1 MAEKGKIMITTQI
14 LFDSTD
20 MPDLWADKA
29 KHSHRL
35 TDRDLAGM
43 PDDTKD
49 LDMLKVRLY
58 DLFQE
63 KLGRYAKL
71 EVKCDIK
78 TDTFQKVIRFKNGRN
93 VTYTFLAKFSIGA
106 GLTEE
111 EARELFLLMGHD
123 LSERNRCDYILLHE
137 LRNHGTL
144 EDYDADMTRFGYGS
158 VISKAD

>member
-1 MAEKGKIMITTQI
+1 MIKIDDHF
-14 LFDSTD
+14 FDSAD
-20 MPDLWADKA
+20 MPDLWTDEAR
-29 KHSHRL
+29 HFHRL

-49 LDMLKVRLY
+49 LDALKVRLY
-58 DLFQE
+58 DLLQK
-63 KLGRYAKL
+63 KLGGYAKL
-71 EVKCDIK
+71 ELYCDIK
-78 TDTFQKVIRFKNGRN
+78 TDTFQKVIRLKNGRN

-106 GLTEE
+106 GLTEA
-111 EARELFLLMGHD
+111 EARELFLWMGHD

-144 EDYDADMTRFGYGS
+144 EDYDADMIQFGYGG

>member
-1 MAEKGKIMITTQI
+1 MIKLEDN
-14 LFDSTD
+14 LFDSVG
-20 MPDLWADKA
+20 MPDLWVDEA

-35 TDRDLAGM
+35 TDQDLAGM

-49 LDMLKVRLY
+49 LDALKVRLY
-58 DLFQE
+58 DLLQE
-63 KLGRYAKL
+63 KLGGYAKL
-71 EVKCDIK
+71 EVNCDIK

-111 EARELFLLMGHD
+111 ETRELFSLMGHD

-137 LRNHGTL
+137 LRNRGSL
-144 EDYDADMTRFGYGS
+144 EDYDADMIHFGYGS

>member
-1 MAEKGKIMITTQI
+1 MIKIDDN
-14 LFDSTD
+14 LFDSVG
-20 MPDLWADKA
+20 MPDLWADEA
-29 KHSHRL
+29 IHSHRL
-35 TDRDLAGM
+35 TDRDLAGI

-49 LDMLKVRLY
+49 LDALKVRLY
-58 DLFQE
+58 DLLQE
-63 KLGRYAKL
+63 KLGGYTKL

-106 GLTEE
+106 ELTEE
-111 EARELFLLMGHD
+111 EARELFLLMGHE
-123 LSERNRCDYILLHE
+123 LNERNRCDYILLHE

-144 EDYDADMTRFGYGS
+144 EDYDADMIQFGYGS

>member
-1 MAEKGKIMITTQI
+1 MIDDN
-14 LFDSTD
+14 LFDSVE
-20 MPDLWADKA
+20 MPDLWADEA
-29 KHSHRL
+29 QYSHRL

-49 LDMLKVRLY
+49 LDALKVRLY
-58 DLFQE
+58 DLLQE
-63 KLGRYAKL
+63 KLGGYAKL
-71 EVKCDIK
+71 EVNCDIK

-111 EARELFLLMGHD
+111 EARELFLLLGHD
-123 LSERNRCDYILLHE
+123 LNERNRCDYILLHE
-137 LRNHGTL
+137 LRNRGSL
-144 EDYDADMTRFGYGS
+144 EDYDADMIQFGYGS